1 MLTDDRFGQAATLY
15 RKAVHPR
22 LLLDRD
28 GIEELKERAGSS
40 NGRAILRAMR
50 RQVSPAVRVAGEVGD
65 LRNLFSSKDEKA
77 RQAGALLHTHVFDLA
92 LLGLLQEDDRALD
105 AAVRTVDAAPELI
118 RALPEKMERGGPNRA
133 LFLAYDI
140 LYDRLDPGAA
150 AELRREVLERIIEWY
165 GPRIEREMFVAPGM
179 NMPIGRCLHVAFP
192 ALAFQGDPGM
202 PDLRPRIETCSRF
215 LRGFC
220 RTALGPNGYPE
231 EDIGYGTSCV
241 SSVTE
246 LGELLF
252 RSGHFNLFR
261 HPGWRRFGQ
270 ALLHF
275 VQPWGHSL
283 TVTGDF
289 GHLPSLSSM
298 LLARMTHETGD
309 RSLLWVYRQLDLG
322 SQSPQVRLSN
332 GLRVMA
338 GYSSLLYLN
347 VLEGRFPQPGEAGV
361 PMQFCDRGRGIVS
374 VRSSWG
380 PEATYAHFDSSQR
393 RPSVMGHW
401 HCSAGHFSLSAL
413 GEYFSIDTG
422 RYNIDRDQHSVM
434 LVDGQSPYSTQG
446 EWTATNVMG
455 RILDFTPGDL
465 LDTAVID
472 SSQMSDCFWS
482 FRTLGLVKGDEVTP
496 YLWTVDDVNKANDFR
511 EFWWT
516 LQTHPSNRVGVRG
529 ERAWIHGHRHGN
541 RLDIGFAYPGPE
553 EYPKPHRLK
562 LEWGEITTSSYKYET
577 GDYRKKLRRRDP
589 MAWSALWRP
598 RLMAKLSGYNG
609 KLMAVM
615 VPVRKG
621 RAQVRIERLAS
632 VPNSLAMK
640 VYFARVTDTLIYA
653 YEHGFLEAEDIA
665 GEGDFALVRRRR
677 RDGAVLAWAMRKGV
691 ALKVGKERFTVQ

>member
-1 MLTDDRFGQAATLY
+1 MLTDGRFGQAAALY
-15 RKAVHPR
+15 RKADHPR
-22 LLLDRD
+22 LLLDKA
-28 GIEELKERAGSS
+28 GLEELKERAGSPS
-40 NGRAILRAMR
+40 GRAILRAIR
-50 RQVSPAVRVAGEVGD
+50 RKVTSALRAAGEAGG
-65 LRNLFSSKDEKA
+65 LKSLFSSRDKKA
-77 RQAGALLHTHVFDLA
+77 RRLGALQGHVFDLA
-92 LLGLLQEDDRALD
+92 LLGLLEDDGRALD
-105 AAVRTVDAAPELI
+105 AAVRTVEAAPEML
-118 RALPEKMERGGPNRA
+118 RALPEKMERGGPNRD
-133 LFLAYDI
+133 LFYAYDV
-140 LYDRLDPGAA
+140 LYGRLDPASAA
-150 AELRREVLERIIEWY
+150 DLRQVALERIIEWY
-165 GPRIEREMFVAPGM
+165 APRVEREMFIAPGM

-192 ALAFQGDPGM
+192 ALAFWGDPGM
-202 PDLRPRIETCSRF
+202 PDLKPRIQTCSRF

-220 RTALGPNGYPE
+220 RTALGPNGYPQ

-275 VQPWGHSL
+275 VQPWGRSL

-298 LLARMTHETGD
+298 VLARIAHETGD
-309 RSLLWVYRQLDLG
+309 RSVLWAYRQLDL
-322 SQSPQVRLSN
+322 SYQSPQVKLPN

-338 GYSSLLYLN
+338 GYSSLLYLD
-347 VLEGRFPQPGEAGV
+347 VLEGRIPDPDEAGL
-361 PMQFCDRGRGIVS
+361 PTSFCDRGRGIVS
-374 VRSSWG
+374 VRSSWD

-393 RPSVMGHW
+393 RASVMGHW
-401 HCSAGHFSLSAL
+401 HCSAGHFSLTAL

-434 LVDGQSPYSTQG
+434 LVEGHSPYSTQG
-446 EWTATNVMG
+446 EWTATSVMG
-455 RILDFTPGDL
+455 RLVDFTPGEL
-465 LDTAVID
+465 LDTAQID

-482 FRTLGLVKGDEVTP
+482 FRTLGLVKGDGVTP

-516 LQTHPSNRVGVRG
+516 LQTHPSNRVRVRG
-529 ERAWIHGHRHGN
+529 EEASIVGHRHGH
-541 RLDIGFAYPGPE
+541 RLDVAFAYPRPE
-553 EYPKPHRLK
+553 EYPKPHTLK
-562 LEWGEITTSSYKYET
+562 LERGEITTSSYKYQT
-577 GDYRKKLRRRDP
+577 GDYRKEIRKRDP

-598 RLMAKLSGYNG
+598 RLIAKLSGYNG

-621 RAQVRIERLAS
+621 QPPVRFERLTSA
-632 VPNSLAMK
+632 PNSLAMK
-640 VYFARVTDTLIYA
+640 VHFPRLTDTLIYA

-665 GEGDFALVRRRR
+665 GEGDFVLVRRRK
-677 RDGAVLAWAMRKGV
+677 RDAAVLAWAMRQGNS
-691 ALKVGKERFTVQ
+691 LRVGGKRYAMRE